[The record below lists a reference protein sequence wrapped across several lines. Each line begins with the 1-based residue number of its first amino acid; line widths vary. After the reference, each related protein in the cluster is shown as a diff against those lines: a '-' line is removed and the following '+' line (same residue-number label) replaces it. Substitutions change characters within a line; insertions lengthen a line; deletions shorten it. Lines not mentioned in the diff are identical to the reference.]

1 LTEGNSV
8 HRFALLLLFVAT
20 AIPTQAAKRVTVDE
34 LERVLSASKGQPD
47 AEVARHLSS
56 LELTERLSSTRL
68 SHWKTDLPGEK
79 AQRALVALA
88 DMSAFLNP
96 PAAEI
101 PATATP
107 SFAEQ
112 RRIMGQVVAYVRK
125 TNSQF
130 PNVLATRDTTRF
142 EGSPLDYPGQEIA
155 TTNYRPLHVVSRS
168 SATVS
173 YSSGRDV
180 VDEDA
185 AKGKKS
191 GAPEEG
197 LRTWGVFG
205 PMLST
210 VLLDAAQNKL
220 VWSHWEQGTGGQLA
234 VFSYVVPSEKSHYEV
249 DFCCVPNSEGAGT
262 HVFQRLAGY
271 HGEITADPATGTILR
286 IMVEAEL
293 NATEPV
299 TRASIAVEYGSV
311 EMGGKTY
318 ICPQKSIG
326 LSLAQSSRAVQEL
339 PLNTRPLGLG
349 GTFTPS
355 VHSQIQ
361 NPSASSESQQTLLND
376 VAFGQ
381 YHLPG
386 AEASVVTGNDVK
398 PASGSPPL
406 K

>member
-1 LTEGNSV
+1 
-8 HRFALLLLFVAT
+8 
-20 AIPTQAAKRVTVDE
+20 
-34 LERVLSASKGQPD
+34 
-47 AEVARHLSS
+47 
-56 LELTERLSSTRL
+56 
-68 SHWKTDLPGEK
+68 
-79 AQRALVALA
+79 
-88 DMSAFLNP
+88 
-96 PAAEI
+96 
-101 PATATP
+101 
-107 SFAEQ
+107 
-112 RRIMGQVVAYVRK
+112 
-125 TNSQF
+125 
-130 PNVLATRDTTRF
+130 
-142 EGSPLDYPGQEIA
+142 
-155 TTNYRPLHVVSRS
+155 
-168 SATVS
+168 
-173 YSSGRDV
+173 V

-191 GAPEEG
+191 GAQEEG

-205 PMLST
+205 PILST

-220 VWSHWEQGTGGQLA
+220 VWSHWEEGAGGQLA
-234 VFSYVVPSEKSHYEV
+234 VFSYAVPSEKSHYGVEV
-249 DFCCVPNSEGAGT
+249 CCVPNSEGAGT

>member
-1 LTEGNSV
+1 M

>member
-1 LTEGNSV
+1 V

-398 PASGSPPL
+398 PASGSRAL

>member
-1 LTEGNSV
+1 MR
-8 HRFALLLLFVAT
+8 RFALILLFAAT
-20 AIPTQAAKRVTVDE
+20 AIPTQASKRVTVDE
-34 LERVLSASKGQPD
+34 LEQVLSASKGQPD
-47 AEVARHLSS
+47 AEVARHLSD
-56 LELTERLSSTRL
+56 LELTERLSSARL
-68 SHWKTDLPGEK
+68 SHWKMDLRGEK

-88 DMSAFLNP
+88 DVSAFLNP

-107 SFAEQ
+107 SLAEQ
-112 RRIMGQVVAYVRK
+112 RRIMGLVVAYVRK

-142 EGSPLDYPGQEIA
+142 EGSALDSPGQEVA
-155 TTNYRPLHVVSRS
+155 TTNYRPLHVVSS
-168 SATVS
+168 SSDPVS

-180 VDEDA
+180 VEEDA

-191 GAPEEG
+191 GAQEEG

-205 PMLST
+205 PILST

>member
-1 LTEGNSV
+1 V

>member
-1 LTEGNSV
+1 V

-234 VFSYVVPSEKSHYEV
+234 VFSYAVPSEKSHYGVEV
-249 DFCCVPNSEGAGT
+249 CCVPNSEGAGT

-271 HGEITADPATGTILR
+271 HGEITADPATGTIVR

-299 TRASIAVEYGSV
+299 TRASIAVEYGPV

-326 LSLAQSSRAVQEL
+326 LSLAQTSRPSYQL
-339 PLNTRPLGLG
+339 PLNTRPGGLG

-361 NPSASSESQQTLLND
+361 NASASSESQQTLLND
-376 VAFGQ
+376 VSFGQ
-381 YHLPG
+381 YHLSG
-386 AEASVVTGNDVK
+386 AEASAMTGNDVK
-398 PASGSPPL
+398 PASGSRAL